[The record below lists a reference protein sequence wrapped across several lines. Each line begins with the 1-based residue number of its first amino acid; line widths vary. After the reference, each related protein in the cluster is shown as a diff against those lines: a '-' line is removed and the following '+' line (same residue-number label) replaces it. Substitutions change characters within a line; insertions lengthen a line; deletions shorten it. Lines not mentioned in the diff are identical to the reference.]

1 MASCRDS
8 TPMAAMPPASA
19 AGGIAES
26 ITTVAKHLHNPIGR
40 ARIEKIIS
48 RVVGGFGLVFGVQ
61 ALPMM
66 LAHSPTTRY
75 GWSIVVDGA
84 LFGGISAVVLASALK
99 RGVALA
105 NGFVAISYFLALVL
119 WPTFVTEPHPD
130 GDGRPWLWY
139 LCTVATACAVVAFSV
154 RWAALCTI
162 AAPVVFGVVR
172 TLPSGGSAGWELA
185 VLDAVYAIIL
195 GGVVLVIITMLRQAA
210 SAVDAAQSAALNRY
224 STVVRQHAR
233 ENERVHVDAI
243 VHDSVLTTLL
253 SAAFADGAHAQ
264 RLAATMANDAISHL
278 QEAKA
283 AQPGAGSPVTTDEI
297 AERVRAAA
305 LAMSFDFAS
314 HGTSAA
320 KLPYHASEAVHAAAV
335 QAMVN
340 SVQHAGDDPSV
351 ARTVTVDCP
360 SRGGMVVR
368 VADTGR
374 GFDEAQIPEGRLGV
388 RVSIRERIANACGS
402 VVIEAEPG
410 SGTVVTLRWPA
421 VHVAPDGRG
430 GEKSLRESP
439 SC

>member
-1 MASCRDS
+1 
-8 TPMAAMPPASA
+8 MAAMPPASA
-19 AGGIAES
+19 VGGTAAS
-26 ITTVAKHLHNPIGR
+26 TATAAMHRDKPISR

-48 RVVGGFGLVFGVQ
+48 RVVGGFGLVFGAQ

-66 LAHSPTTRY
+66 LAHSPSARY

-84 LFGGISAVVLASALK
+84 LFGGIFAVVLAAVIK

-172 TLPSGGSAGWELA
+172 TLPSGGSAAWELA
-185 VLDAVYAIIL
+185 VLDAAYAIIL

-210 SAVDAAQSAALNRY
+210 SAVDAAQSAALTRY
-224 STVVRQHAR
+224 SAAVRQHAI
-233 ENERVHVDAI
+233 EGERVQVDAI

-253 SAAFADGAHAQ
+253 SAAFAKGADAQ
-264 RLAATMANDAISHL
+264 RLAVTMANDAVSHL
-278 QEAKA
+278 REAKA
-283 AQPGAGSPVTTDEI
+283 AQPGVGSSLSTDEI
-297 AERVRAAA
+297 ADRARSAA
-305 LAMSFDFAS
+305 RAMSFEFVS

-320 KLPYHASEAVHAAAV
+320 KLPSQAGEAVHAAAV

-351 ARTVTVDCP
+351 ARIVTIDCP
-360 SRGGMVVR
+360 ARGGIVVF

-388 RVSIRERIANACGS
+388 RVSIRERVVHAGGS
-402 VVIEAEPG
+402 VSIEAEPG
-410 SGTVVTLRWPA
+410 RGTVVTLQWPA
-421 VHVAPDGRG
+421 VHGAPVGRG
-430 GEKSLRESP
+430 SAEPSLEGP
-439 SC
+439 PC